1 MTTPTALAILC
12 GIFWTVAYLSIIR
25 RSIRDKSVGMP
36 LVAVCLNISWE
47 FIFSFI
53 FPSSKPQLYIRNYV
67 WFFLDSIIL
76 IQYLK
81 FGKLNFRQHS
91 SKTAFYAAFF
101 SVLAVSFFNMLFI
114 VYEFGRNNSAT
125 YIAFQIN
132 LIMSM
137 LFIYMLLSR
146 GSVAG
151 QSMYIAIAKMIG
163 TACASV
169 SVYLSQP
176 SSILLAFLYVSI
188 FRDRTRYARC
198 CCCGT
203 QRKHDRMGAAVH
215 GASSEPV
222 IVALEG

>member
-1 MTTPTALAILC
+1 MTTPTTFAILS
-12 GIFWTVAYLSIIR
+12 GIFWTVAYLLIVR
-25 RSIRDKSVGMP
+25 RSIQDKSVGMP

-47 FIFSFI
+47 FIFSFM
-53 FPSSKPQLYIRNYV
+53 FKSRKPQLYINYV

-76 IQYLK
+76 IQYLR

-91 SKTAFYAAFF
+91 SKTAFYTAFF

-137 LFIYMLLSR
+137 LFLYMLLSR
-146 GSVAG
+146 SSVAG

-163 TACASV
+163 TACASL

-188 FRDRTRYARC
+188 FLFDLVYSILLYLKIKEQQIAPWKRA
-198 CCCGT
+198 
-203 QRKHDRMGAAVH
+203 
-215 GASSEPV
+215 
-222 IVALEG
+222 